1 MSEIEQ
7 RATLLARI
15 SILER
20 HADTLVEAFASGA
33 WNADAGRVRDML
45 RDARASL
52 EGGAPPATLGEVESA
67 VDAASLLL
75 ASIGRAT

>member
-20 HADTLVEAFASGA
+20 HANTLVEAFASGA
-33 WNADAGRVRDML
+33 WNADAQRVLDML
-45 RDARASL
+45 REARTTL
-52 EGGAPPATLGEVESA
+52 EAWGPPETLVEVERT
-67 VDAASLLL
+67 VDTASLLL